1 MRLTASG
8 RTGLRRPFRM
18 SVAALALAAVLP
30 GTTARAQYVERPG
43 YGPAPAYE
51 DPGYE
56 GGYRRPPRRAER
68 GPVGFNCDAIQQG
81 LSGPKPFSCPLPG
94 PRPLGARCFC
104 DLPIASFSPPQT
116 AVGQVVP

>member
-8 RTGLRRPFRM
+8 RTGLHRPFRV
-18 SVAALALAAVLP
+18 SVAALALAAALP
-30 GTTARAQYVERPG
+30 GTTARAQYVDQPG
-43 YGPAPAYE
+43 YG

-56 GGYRRPPRRAER
+56 RGYRRPPRRTER
-68 GPVGFNCDAIQQG
+68 EPVGFNCDAIQQG